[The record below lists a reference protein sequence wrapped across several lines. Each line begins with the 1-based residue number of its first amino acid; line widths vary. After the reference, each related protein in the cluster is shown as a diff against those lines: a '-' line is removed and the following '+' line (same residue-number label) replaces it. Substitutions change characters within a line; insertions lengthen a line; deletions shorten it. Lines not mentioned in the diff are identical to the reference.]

1 MSDWTNSHDLVYAF
15 VCVSFLADGE
25 VDESEKEAMR
35 GNVKVMLPDMG
46 DDEYHQVEKEVI
58 DKFIALGDETSRFGQ
73 YGSSLSAIKE
83 MFSSDDDRYKVIKN
97 LAYIARADQ
106 FIHENEM
113 KMVEQAVTDL
123 DMEDKVSLVKTEST
137 LFVDFK
143 SQLFILN
150 KAYQLVPDIHYWA
163 LTFLR
168 LNGVRN
174 NVGKKNAQ

>member
-97 LAYIARADQ
+97 PAYIARADQ

-113 KMVEQAVTDL
+113 KQRPCNDL
-123 DMEDKVSLVKTEST
+123 DRNEPRCAHCPHERQASTAGCADLVGRLGGSLGGRHVSSA
-137 LFVDFK
+137 D
-143 SQLFILN
+143 
-150 KAYQLVPDIHYWA
+150 
-163 LTFLR
+163 
-168 LNGVRN
+168 
-174 NVGKKNAQ
+174 